1 MNIGI
6 DIDGCLNNFQD
17 ALNHI
22 IERDFGATNLPQ
34 DKYEMLPFANINI
47 NNQEQC
53 RAFWDKYNHELLE
66 LVDVEPRA
74 AQTIK
79 MIKQLGFGIDI
90 ITARGYNCAGITE
103 KWLQRS
109 DIYYDNLFFETGNK
123 LDACNYRGIKVI
135 VEDKPS
141 TVQFLANNGIKVL
154 KYNRPYNLT
163 VEHPNVI
170 PVNNWSDIYNEAW
183 QVMKNNFAESVNKK

>member
-17 ALNHI
+17 ALTHI
-22 IERDFGATNLPQ
+22 IERDYGITNVPQ
-34 DKYEMLPFANINI
+34 DKYEMLPFVNINI

-53 RAFWDKYNHELLE
+53 REFWDKYNQELLE
-66 LVDVEPRA
+66 LVAVETKA
-74 AQTIK
+74 AQTIN
-79 MIKQLGFGIDI
+79 MIKQLGFHIDI

-103 KWLQRS
+103 KWLKGNG
-109 DIYYDNLFFETGNK
+109 IYYDNLFFETGNK
-123 LDACNYRGIKVI
+123 LDACNYRGVKLII
-135 VEDKPS
+135 EDKPS
-141 TVQFLANNGIKVL
+141 TIELLAKNGIKVL

-170 PVNNWSDIYNEAW
+170 PVSNWGEIYE
-183 QVMKNNFAESVNKK
+183 QVRQEMRNNFVEVVNKK